1 MIAVHRFA
9 YRAVRADGATE
20 TGELQ
25 AESAEAAATALAGR
39 GLWPISVRAQ
49 HARATLRRG
58 LTAADLA
65 LGLRVMATL
74 LESGLPIGK
83 ALAAMPD
90 LVPPAW
96 TSVLPEVERAVREGA
111 SLATA
116 VERSPLEVPAV
127 VTGMIRAGEAGSGLS
142 SAVRRAAVLMEE
154 AAAIRSAIRGALAY
168 PAVLAVAGTASVAVL
183 VGVVI
188 PRFASILG
196 DLGQTLPPSTRF
208 VLYASAVVRAGWLP
222 SLLGVLIVLSVWRAW
237 VQTPRGA
244 QRWHSFML
252 ALPFVGSI
260 RRSAATARVCAA
272 LAALLESGVPLAVAL
287 THGAKASGDAAVSS
301 RMLDARNAVIGGSRL
316 STALAAKSALTDV
329 AARLIRAGEETGS
342 LASMFSHA
350 ARLESERASE
360 RLRAGVKLLEP
371 SLILIFGAVVALVA
385 AALLQAIYSVRP
397 T

>member
-1 MIAVHRFA
+1 
-9 YRAVRADGATE
+9 
-20 TGELQ
+20 
-25 AESAEAAATALAGR
+25 
-39 GLWPISVRAQ
+39 
-49 HARATLRRG
+49 
-58 LTAADLA
+58 LA
-65 LGLRVMATL
+65 LGLRVLSTL

-116 VERSPLEVPAV
+116 LERSTLEVPAV
-127 VTGMIRAGEAGSGLS
+127 VIGMIRAGEADSGLPS
-142 SAVRRAAVLMEE
+142 SVHRAAVLMEE

-168 PAVLAVAGTASVAVL
+168 PIILAAAGTASVAVL

-208 VLYASAVVRAGWLP
+208 VLYASAVVRAAWLP
-222 SLLGVLIVLSVWRAW
+222 SLIGAFIVLSAWRAW
-237 VQTPRGA
+237 LQTPRGA

-252 ALPFVGSI
+252 AAPLIGSI
-260 RRSAATARVCAA
+260 RRSAATARACAA
-272 LAALLESGVPLAVAL
+272 LSALLESGVPLAVAL
-287 THGAKASGDAAVSS
+287 THGAKASGDPAVSS

-316 STALAAKSALTDV
+316 SSALAAQSAVTDV
-329 AARLIRAGEETGS
+329 AARLVRAGEESGS
-342 LASMFSHA
+342 LVSMLSHA
-350 ARLESERASE
+350 ARLESERASD
-360 RLRAGVKLLEP
+360 RVRAGVRLLEP